1 MAVEEREG
9 EGGVRTASETPMLM
23 ATAVAISELK
33 VVLLSRVAISNG
45 GYSNS
50 HLQ

>member
-1 MAVEEREG
+1 MAVEER

-33 VVLLSRVAISNG
+33 VVLLSR
-45 GYSNS
+45 
-50 HLQ
+50 LQSQYLKWLLQ